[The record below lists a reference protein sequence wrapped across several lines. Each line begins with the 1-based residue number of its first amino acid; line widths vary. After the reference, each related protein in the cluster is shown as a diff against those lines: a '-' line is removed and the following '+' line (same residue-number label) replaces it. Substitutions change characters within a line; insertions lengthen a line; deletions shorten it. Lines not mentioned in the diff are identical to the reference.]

1 MMTSIKIPVMI
12 QDNMRVALCQLRPL
26 VGDVVRN
33 TDTIVDIVVDT
44 DADLLIFP
52 ELFLTDYSYDGEC
65 DMDTLDVCLDRIL
78 QATTMTE
85 RTVIVGG
92 PYLSEGRLFN
102 SAYIISDII
111 ERYDKI
117 NLPGFGVFSE
127 KDRFSE
133 GDELVM
139 TDICG
144 FRIGVIIC
152 YDIFFPELVK
162 MYAMNGAD
170 AVVCISASPT
180 TSKISFERV
189 FPARSVES
197 TVYMLFVNNIG
208 ERDGMTFFGGSRCLS
223 PSGDTLM
230 EMGDEENISF
240 VELDHDSVDIARRN
254 RPTLKDT
261 KERTVHIV
269 HHIPYSREE

>member
-1 MMTSIKIPVMI
+1 MK
-12 QDNMRVALCQLRPL
+12 VALCQSRPY
-26 VGDVVRN
+26 VGDMVEN
-33 TDTIVDIVVDT
+33 TDMMVDIVANT
-44 DADLLIFP
+44 DADLLVFP
-52 ELFLTDYSYDGEC
+52 ELFLTDYSYEGEI
-65 DMDTLDVCLDRIL
+65 DVDTLDVCLDRIIRI
-78 QATTMTE
+78 ASSTN

-92 PYLSEGRLFN
+92 PYLHDDEIYN
-102 SAYIISDII
+102 SAYVISDTIA
-111 ERYDKI
+111 RYDKL

-133 GDELVM
+133 GDHLTMV
-139 TDICG
+139 DVCG
-144 FRIGVIIC
+144 FKIGVIIC

-180 TSKISFERV
+180 TSRIAFERV

-208 ERDGMTFFGGSRCLS
+208 EREGMVFFGGSRCLS
-223 PSGDTLM
+223 PTGDVLT
-230 EMGDEENISF
+230 EMDDKEAISI
-240 VELDHDSVDIARRN
+240 VELDHLSVTKAREN

-261 KERTVHIV
+261 KERTIRFEDHT
-269 HHIPYSREE
+269 

>member
-1 MMTSIKIPVMI
+1 MKA
-12 QDNMRVALCQLRPL
+12 ALCQSRPY
-26 VGDVVRN
+26 VGDMVRN
-33 TDTIVDIVVDT
+33 TDTIVDRVANT

-52 ELFLTDYSYDGEC
+52 ELFLTDYSYDGVI
-65 DMDTLDVCLDRIL
+65 DTDVLDVCLDRIL
-78 QATTMTE
+78 NITSITG

-92 PYLSEGRLFN
+92 PYLDDGRTYN
-102 SAYIISDII
+102 SAYIISDAV
-111 ERYDKI
+111 ERYDKL

-127 KDRFSE
+127 KKRFSE
-133 GDELVM
+133 GDHLTMV
-139 TDICG
+139 DICG
-144 FRIGVIIC
+144 FKVGVIIC

-180 TSKISFERV
+180 TSRIAFERV

-208 ERDGMTFFGGSRCLS
+208 ERDGMMFFGGSRCLS
-223 PSGDTLM
+223 PTGDVIM
-230 EMGDEENISF
+230 EMDNREMMSVVG
-240 VELDHDSVDIARRN
+240 LDHGSIIKAREN

-261 KERTVHIV
+261 KECMIRFEDRTVTLG
-269 HHIPYSREE
+269 

>member
-1 MMTSIKIPVMI
+1 MK
-12 QDNMRVALCQLRPL
+12 VALCQSRPY
-26 VGDVVRN
+26 VGDMVKN
-33 TDTIVDIVVDT
+33 TDMMVDMVANT
-44 DADLLIFP
+44 DADLLVFP
-52 ELFLTDYSYDGEC
+52 ELFLTDYSYDGEI
-65 DMDTLDVCLDRIL
+65 DVDTLDVCLDRIMHI
-78 QATTMTE
+78 ASSTN

-92 PYLSEGRLFN
+92 PYLDDGRTYN
-102 SAYIISDII
+102 SAYVISDTIA
-111 ERYDKI
+111 RYDKL

-133 GDELVM
+133 GDHLTMV
-139 TDICG
+139 DVCG
-144 FRIGVIIC
+144 FKIGVIIC

-180 TSKISFERV
+180 TSRIAFERV

-208 ERDGMTFFGGSRCLS
+208 ERNGMVFFGGSRCLS
-223 PSGDTLM
+223 PAGDVMT
-230 EMGDEENISF
+230 EMDDKEAISI
-240 VELDHDSVDIARRN
+240 VELDHISVTKAREN

-261 KERTVHIV
+261 KERVIRFEDHT
-269 HHIPYSREE
+269 